1 MAEKKIDFEENEKSI
16 PWDGGYVRMNEEV
29 KDGIRKN
36 KDYPQ
41 E

>member
-1 MAEKKIDFEENEKSI
+1 MAERKIDSEESKKPI

-36 KDYPQ
+36 KD
-41 E
+41 